1 MKPVAWQI
9 QCERPKARPACVR
22 LSIFEL
28 KSSSLPHTDN
38 SNYSKAFRGYMTN
51 GSPTLVLKEGTH
63 EAFLTR
69 NRLNKEMWER
79 SGCIW
84 ADLQDVA
91 HDHESN
97 LDALATSAEFFAKT
111 IQRFER
117 VHSVRWRVKD
127 TEHLLEKIVRKRADE
142 TSAAKYA
149 SINVSNYF
157 ELVTDLV
164 GIRALHLFKDDC
176 LAIHESLMKTWTPI
190 EEPIAYTRE
199 GDHEAF
205 KERLATVGLLSKDH
219 PAGYRSLH
227 YVVES
232 RPTQRIIRA
241 EIQVRTLFEEGWSEI
256 DHTVRYPNFSNDKL
270 IGYLL
275 KIFNRMA
282 GSADEMGGF
291 VRDLNLVLQ
300 ERERELLEAMTTKE
314 DALAQV
320 EGTLAELEELKD
332 TNAESASLIKKLRA
346 DVRKLEG
353 TTTTPALSNWQAASA
368 SRNLSELLQWRSDAK
383 LQETLKLIEQANEP
397 YARVRAALDKRNNII
412 EAAILKSR
420 GKNTD
425 KK

>member
-1 MKPVAWQI
+1 MA
-9 QCERPKARPACVR
+9 
-22 LSIFEL
+22 
-28 KSSSLPHTDN
+28 
-38 SNYSKAFRGYMTN
+38 N
-51 GSPTLVLKEGTH
+51 GSPTQVLTEDSH

-69 NRLNKEMWER
+69 NRLSKELWDR

-84 ADLQDVA
+84 AELRDIA
-91 HDHESN
+91 HDHENN

-142 TSAAKYA
+142 KSAEKYA
-149 SINVSNYF
+149 EVGVNNYF

-176 LAIHESLMKTWTPI
+176 LTIHESLMKTWTPI

-256 DHTVRYPNFSNDKL
+256 DHTVRYPNFSNDEL

-300 ERERELLEAMTTKE
+300 ERERELVEAMTAKE
-314 DALAQV
+314 NALARV
-320 EGTLAELEELKD
+320 EGTLVELEKLKD

-346 DVRKLEG
+346 EVRKLEG
-353 TTTTPALSNWQAASA
+353 TTATTALSSWQVAGSTR
-368 SRNLSELLQWRSDAK
+368 SLSELVRGHSDSM
-383 LQETLKLIEQANEP
+383 LQETLERIGKVSETYE
-397 YARVRAALDKRNNII
+397 RTRAALNERNNRTI
-412 EAAILKSR
+412 EAAMAISR
-420 GKNTD
+420 DTNKN

>member
-1 MKPVAWQI
+1 
-9 QCERPKARPACVR
+9 
-22 LSIFEL
+22 
-28 KSSSLPHTDN
+28 
-38 SNYSKAFRGYMTN
+38 MTED
-51 GSPTLVLKEGTH
+51 SH

-69 NRLNKEMWER
+69 NRLSKELWDR

-84 ADLQDVA
+84 AELRDIA
-91 HDHESN
+91 HDHENN

-142 TSAAKYA
+142 KSAEKYA
-149 SINVSNYF
+149 EVGVNNYF

-176 LAIHESLMKTWTPI
+176 LTIHESLMKTWTPI

-256 DHTVRYPNFSNDKL
+256 DHTVRYPNFSNDEL

-300 ERERELLEAMTTKE
+300 ERERELVEAMTAKE
-314 DALAQV
+314 NALARV
-320 EGTLAELEELKD
+320 EGTLVELEKLKD

-346 DVRKLEG
+346 EVRKLEG
-353 TTTTPALSNWQAASA
+353 TTATTALSSWQVAGSTR
-368 SRNLSELLQWRSDAK
+368 SLSELVRGHSDSM
-383 LQETLKLIEQANEP
+383 LQETLERIGKVSETYE
-397 YARVRAALDKRNNII
+397 RTRAALNERNNRTI
-412 EAAILKSR
+412 EAAMAISR
-420 GKNTD
+420 DTNKN